1 MLSASLTCPN
11 PDSVSNYP
19 ILTPDNNTFLI
30 AENKT
35 DQNTF
40 ITGLIQLSS
49 AILNA
54 GVPLTNTLVDNWV
67 ISNSSNIS
75 ASTAWFL
82 ANNVRYGRVVTW
94 LATNSAN
101 ITNAASWIKNNS
113 AEIANREITGT
124 YSVGINVTD
133 VNEYVEVTHN
143 LNSTAPLVQ
152 VTDSTHQQVPV
163 KITIINSNTIG
174 VKADTQDVYNVTIIG
189 GMVELSGGAGYSIDS
204 TPYANWVIQNSSLV
218 NTLAEKVETLS
229 STEFLEDNALTWV
242 MQNSSKVNQA
252 VTWFQILTAVR
263 ESHEAIEESVLTWV
277 STNSAAVASLLLAN
291 LNEFKSWVI
300 QNSSAVDQSYDWYT
314 NLSSEVSAATSWVLS
329 NTANFEV
336 VKLSLNDALN
346 NSNDAI
352 SWIEDNQSKITET
365 INWSDRSSAIDT
377 KINTLSTTVNVLT
390 GVAQGAIPVTAWWNS
405 QRQLVDNVAA
415 WVASTTSTWVSQIHI
430 EAVELLFNPFKT
442 WVEENSA
449 ALMGLNGVN
458 FLSNSTSTWIETNS
472 SSLTDVDDLKSK
484 FEDILALQQQV
495 DDLRSVI
502 VEFDDTHRWV
512 SDKKQ
517 DLQQSVNNLI
527 TVTDTVSTA
536 NSTIQNITN
545 NIADI
550 KSVIESLNTSTDLN
564 TTTTTAVQD
573 WLTENSAS
581 IVAVNSWALQAS
593 TTLINLVESNKQS
606 SKSQVDFSVLSG
618 WFKQNTNKLDSLL
631 GSDVATN
638 AQVSEINKQLA
649 GIESSLQQI
658 KGDEA
663 MTWVASNSANLL
675 EIISQV
681 VSTRDLTKN
690 VNSWVV
696 SKSAELTNTLLTF
709 NDLTTKVATISDIN
723 GKVTSLITNVN
734 GIELKLPIYDNL
746 VSWVTSSSSTLKN
759 TAETVNVLLR
769 SKQITENTF
778 TSVQS
783 SISNLTNIVNNTVVD
798 VKDLTAWTV
807 NVSSTI
813 DAAFNE
819 ANKLNVKLL
828 ETSNEIENLN
838 TSNSTLIK
846 DISFLRLSA
855 AAENNKTKDA
865 LASHNLQIQEL
876 KDVSEKS
883 IKDIDLLVV
892 SKTSTDQ
899 NQTAISQRVEVLSK
913 NVDTLTVNVE
923 NLVKNVSN
931 SKLESQKTLT
941 EIDSLKKSISNLLV
955 NSADTP
961 SSASTVDT
969 GDISTKVTTV
979 TEGLNTLKT
988 VVDSLLR
995 ERSNITSTKDSI
1007 ANTIE
1012 ELRSHFN
1019 NITGEQAKALSTLQS
1034 TVEGIDASTKNITT
1048 DIGTFNS
1055 TLINTISDVEDIKQS
1070 LQDLQKTQSTVVE
1083 LNQKVKTLSSNIP
1096 VLESKINE
1104 LDSNTKDTLAQTKS
1118 VAEKVTETTCVIE
1131 KAVGDIEILK
1141 SSDTKKSFD
1150 IVNVKNDVS
1159 SIKQANVAVSVRLD
1173 NVENNTTNLT
1183 KTVTELEDQVLKS
1196 TDISSIAFA
1205 DIASLKQQQSNVN
1218 ETITK
1223 VIVETKNLKQDVIS
1237 NTAVLQDTVK
1247 VISNNINSII
1257 ADVTLLK
1264 NTPATQSLS
1273 VESFDDSEL
1282 NGNINTVKT
1291 AINSLLTDLNK
1302 LKESSQQIGN
1312 KLSEVENNTQLN
1324 VTVVG
1329 NRFKDTQAN
1338 VDAVVSTVSKLETD
1352 ITSTKLT
1359 TSSILD
1365 TLNKLKGVDL
1375 DTLNRVEAVKGVVAA
1390 LTGRISEVEALISN
1404 INSAELTE
1412 LHNQNEKLKIEVAG
1426 VKLTTIDI
1434 KDNLNKVSSD
1444 LAKTKI
1450 DLQDLKTQQD
1460 SNTPTNDN
1468 VLASTLDDVVKLKD
1482 DQQSTAAELVNL
1494 KGILSVVDAKNK
1506 EVVVSIVKD
1515 LVTVKDSTQNIA
1527 TDVNTLKVNLNKLE
1541 EKAEQNN
1548 SSLSRIVTDLKATD
1562 IKISSDIKEIKNS
1575 VSNIPQIDL
1584 TDKISSIDNSINKL
1598 EQELDSTKNVQNTL
1612 SVNLDT
1618 TSSNVGNIASE
1629 LNTIKVLASKSNVDV
1644 IKLKELSDNLRKD
1657 INNIN
1662 TLVDES
1668 FNIGKST
1675 NNNTQGTISTLVTN
1689 LTTLQSKVDS
1699 INNDILKLKA
1709 LNIKDST
1716 QSITADISNE
1726 PLNTNILN
1734 DIDELKKSLNLVQDS
1749 VNTLTASV
1757 EGNLKNI
1764 KVVLNETNNNT
1775 KKTTEKLVIDSI
1787 TLLEGKIQNTI
1798 DSVATTV
1805 QTLTASISELTIKCN
1820 RDISTLSKEVDD
1832 IKLKVRVSL
1841 DTIKADTNTSVTNAK
1856 IDINSSI
1863 EALKLETEAS
1873 LDALRVNTETS
1884 IDDVKALVDTNKV
1897 EASALVETLRVNTKT
1912 SIDNLKTNVTE
1923 TIKSITPSIDSVK
1936 IETESI
1942 KNTLSTL
1949 QVETHNSLESVK
1961 SNTNASINAV
1971 KSAVDD
1977 VKTSIVEL
1985 KNNNSLKSIVITDN
1999 KDASELLNAVKADIL
2014 TSIDVVKA
2022 DTQVSIEA
2030 VKVDTK
2036 TAIDSVKA
2044 ETTFIKSTLNTNK
2057 TDTQTSIDAI
2067 KSSIDTVKAD
2077 TQTSIE
2083 GIKKSTQTSVN
2094 SIKASIENVEVN
2106 TQALIETVKADN
2118 KIATENIKVDTQTS
2132 IEAIK
2137 SSIQTVTKAS
2147 IESLKADTKLTVDS
2161 VKSLVDNVKNTTQTS
2176 INSVKVYTED
2186 LKTNTQASLDALT
2199 SSLETVKNVTQAS
2212 VDSVKADT
2220 HALIDNVKAETALV
2234 KASLNNVKAETKTSL
2249 EAVKADTLSI
2259 IDTIKDDTKASIDAV
2274 KSSLEA
2280 FKANK
2285 NNNSFDI
2292 DKAEIQTSIQNI
2304 KAETALVKASLNNV
2318 KAETKTSLEAVKTT
2332 LEAVKTDTLS
2342 SVESVK
2348 AETESIVSSLNTVKS
2363 DTKASIDTVKS
2374 LIDSV
2379 TASVEDIKSSTN
2391 TSLVKFSTSLV
2402 NDVENLKSASAVNV
2416 SFVTKAYNTTTE
2428 NTVSINLLKEKI
2440 TAVIED
2446 ILTIKEAIANTTV
2459 TTSLPETITNV
2470 ITVSGDAVDLKPIIL
2485 SVENLKAFNLKLNS
2499 DISTL
2504 RESNLKLSSKIDNT
2518 EKGTL
2523 NQSQA
2528 LETLSVS
2535 NESIKKT
2542 LEDIK
2547 VLTSKSIT
2555 DTSKLSIDNNKT
2567 SAELEGVR
2575 SSIKLLTTN
2584 LNNIKSAIDYTDVIE
2599 KLKTANNNIE
2609 SLVSK
2614 LQTSVNEL
2622 NDKVEKLDKNNQLT
2636 NTAVAVVENNL
2647 NSLKQDIKENTDA
2660 AKINTRIDLVVDQVS
2675 NNLVS
2680 NKQTTEKLDAN
2691 IKVVELVSNKISSE
2705 VSVLKNKETATS
2717 TKLEDLT
2724 NYTQTSLKDINNT
2737 LKSVNSI
2744 SDKVDLLA
2752 TKTADTTSIV
2762 DVKVSTISNA
2772 ITTLRTDID
2781 TVKKSVQEISTKY
2794 DELKKATKEATS
2806 TLTVAQTPIVEDKN
2820 NCVLVDDKI
2829 NTVIQTVNFLKDYT
2843 NKLTTDLLSVK
2854 TSNTKLATDL
2864 VTLKAIN
2871 QTPTFN
2877 DTVVIDQLTQQ
2888 VNTLNET
2895 VNSLAD
2901 SSVITSTVQELS
2913 NKLQKLTNTLDLVRI
2928 DVSSS
2933 QNNAVLTKA
2942 LQTRV
2947 NSVVENVDSSKEL
2960 VVKLSVQA
2968 NKLDEQITDIS
2979 NTVKNALTRI
2989 ELLEANTSTHKDQ
3002 ISKNSCEI
3010 QAINTA
3016 VSILARTSQ
3025 VANNWVAANAEKVN
3039 TALAKLNKIEDITET
3054 IQSVKSGVDSNNTSI
3069 LNNTAWIT
3077 SAGKSVETWISTA
3090 SSKLNAISTWIDSNN
3105 SIVPQ
3110 KSNLAITAWFD
3121 ANSAALEQTL
3131 TWVAYLTTL
3140 EERSAVTA
3148 KISNNTE
3155 TLYGLTSAEEW
3166 VLANSND
3173 TLQVVSWVMANSAG
3187 ILNRTAAGNVALSLA
3202 TTNNTW
3208 LTANSAVLQGTS
3220 SWTTQNS
3227 SLTNTVRTLTTW
3239 LTANSSIVTNLNDAV
3254 QSVQNSLYNNT
3265 TWINSSAVRLNSTA
3279 TWVNSNS
3286 SRILQGVSLAESYH
3300 SDYDYSKQFIADN
3313 AQNILQWNSWL
3324 ASNNQKL
3331 TQVATWVS
3339 ILTAVR
3345 EQHEWLEDA
3354 VFNWVQVNS
3363 ASPLFT
3369 SNLDVTNWVVYN
3381 SADIAA
3387 VQAWYGSVKD
3397 NLDTYGRWVF
3407 EHLADLHSTVTWVN
3421 ANSSQIQSTQSNVF
3435 KTLMYATSAN
3445 EWINYNSDRLLNTT
3459 SWLTTNSTL
3468 IASSLKAT
3476 DWFVKSN
3483 TDGPAALNWV
3493 ISNSAY
3499 INDAAQWMHLLSGIT
3514 ETHEHLED
3522 QVFAWVQTNSDI
3534 TWVATW
3540 IQVNSALLF
3549 DVCTWVQSHSAR
3561 FDDIDTFIDSNSS
3574 TIIGATVW
3582 TMSNSADIL
3591 DADQWVFANRDNL
3604 DALYTHYA
3612 PISERVINAVDWV
3625 ETNGIPVVNATN
3637 WVIKW
3642 NERVEAATEWVEQF
3656 SGVVENTVVWAAANS
3671 AHYDQAYAWV
3681 TTGSVEVRNLRSNV
3695 DYLLTATEPSIAWFE
3710 RFRSMWYVVCANSGV
3725 DVANGGSLWSTD
3737 TFGGDGGGD
3746 CAPCRWE
3753 RNDGITVPVG
3763 MLEYGDVYKHEDG
3776 KGWTAI
3782 EILEKMLYGSR
3793 LRITQHPQSLIINP
3807 GTTITFETSATGTG
3821 TITYQWYFVP
3831 TDGTIDIV
3839 PSALDRILNVP
3850 NATYPQ
3856 EGQYVAIVSNGLTT
3870 LTSNFATLEVN
3881 KPVEITVDPISQKV
3895 YTPTGFTLYATLTGT
3910 LPISYRWYRNDV
3922 AISLPSSITT
3932 NNQRNISFGL
3942 NPSTTSLSGDYK
3954 LSASNIVNVDT
3965 STAVIT
3971 IIDPVVITLNPISRQ
3986 LALYES
3992 ITLTSAA
3999 TGTEP
4004 ITYQWY
4010 TLNGSASTII
4020 SGATTTSLIDITANG
4035 TYFMMA
4041 SNDGGLRTARSANAI
4056 ITHEAL
4062 RNIGITL
4069 HPASSTINPN
4079 WYPLSAYTMSVAATG
4094 DAPITYQWYLS
4105 TIQDPLILIA
4115 DATSTQLT
4123 VTAGG
4128 TYFARASNDFSWA
4141 QSNLATIA
4149 VRIPPTITL
4158 NPLSLSAYDGDLVTF
4173 NANASGTETITYRW
4187 FRNNVS
4193 ISTNA
4198 TGKNYTFT
4206 ARVSDSGAQYHIVA
4220 TGPFQLGSVSS
4231 TDATVDIK
4239 QHLAITQ
4246 QPANIVTNPD
4256 QTVTFSVAATG
4267 TPTITYQWYFI
4278 QNGGTTLQLLNGKV
4292 DVNNE
4297 LQNVTTINEGQYVAI
4312 VTNGIETLTSN
4323 FATLEITKPVEI
4335 VIDPLPQT
4343 IYVPYSFTLNAAVT
4357 GTYPIYYKWL
4367 RNTGDGYTPISNVIP
4382 LYSPTASAISFTVT
4396 NTTTAL
4402 SGMYKIS
4409 AYNVVNTDESEALV
4423 TIIAPVSVTIA
4434 PITTTLHYGYGNEV
4448 TLSATPAGTPP
4459 FTYQWYTLAGS
4470 VSTLIAGQQSTTYT
4484 TGNSGTYF
4492 VRASNA
4498 GGARSAKSNNAAV
4511 NYDFPV
4517 KVTSISTNKSKVYT
4531 PNETF
4536 TVTGTIT
4543 GSNVITYQWIRTTNG
4558 VSTTVGAI
4566 STTTGTAVSSFGSS
4580 KTITATTTALSGT
4593 YTLSAY
4599 NSFSSDASAVNV
4611 AIIEP
4616 VGVTIVPTAST
4627 INDGDTIDIKTD
4639 ILSGTPPYTLQWYKK
4654 TTPTNTLLAGATGT
4668 TYTATD
4674 SGTYFVMA
4682 SNDTGMRTAT
4692 SNDSVITERERLKI
4706 TYITAN
4712 QKVYTPNTIHVHADV
4727 SGSLPITY
4735 RWRRVTNGVTTWLGT
4750 DTVISTVEG
4759 KTGIP
4764 LTVAPSMT
4772 SLSGTY
4778 SLSAINSVNSDLSST
4793 FVTVIEPVTIT
4804 ISPTLTTLHYGS
4816 GSTTVIT
4823 AVTGGTP
4830 PVNVQWYSV
4839 VNTVSTAING
4849 ETGITYTTGNS
4860 GTYFAKASNDGGLKT
4875 AVSNNAVVTYDFPVK
4890 VTAISNSAPKVYT
4903 PNGTFTVTGTVTG
4916 SNAITYKWVRATNGT
4931 STVLGTSSTTGTS
4944 VTSFNSS
4951 YTVLATNTNLSGV
4964 YTLSAYNSFSSDASA
4979 VNAVIIDPVYVTI
4992 TPASQTILTGTSAT
5006 ISVLALTGT
5015 PPYTLQWY
5023 KDPSTLL
5030 TGVTSNSYT
5039 TSAAGTYFVVASNDT
5054 GMKTAT
5060 SNNAVIALSTANQ
5073 TYKIFWGKFF
5083 NAGDVID
5090 DAVYN
5095 NNTGVSNPILK
5106 SFSDTAIGGKFVGG
5120 IKVDNYPISTWPERR
5135 FTPFGAN
5142 TGPLKLAAAKTDA
5155 GLSVGVFTDT
5165 TFASAFAT
5173 SQIYSREVTEFTQF
5187 DMTFPNTQV
5196 DAATGTP
5203 WTYSFF
5209 EHGKAWK
5216 AVGTPSTNP
5225 TLADRE
5231 KLLSVIFPM
5240 KGWILTP
5247 ADLPGTPWL
5256 GLLNKTKG
5264 APIQKVTTVG
5274 DVNKVTIYCNGS
5286 PVLYD
5291 MWMIPADDTEY
5302 VIQPTI

>member
-189 GMVELSGGAGYSIDS
+189 GMVELSGGVGYSIDS

-252 VTWFQILTAVR
+252 VSWFQILTAVR
-263 ESHEAIEESVLTWV
+263 ESHDAIEQSVLTWV
-277 STNSAAVASLLLAN
+277 ANNSAAVTDLLLAN
-291 LNEFKSWVI
+291 LADFKTWVI
-300 QNSSAVDQSYDWYT
+300 QNSSSVDQSYDWYT

-352 SWIEDNQSKITET
+352 SWIEDNQAKITET

-449 ALMGLNGVN
+449 VLMGLNGVN
-458 FLSNSTSTWIETNS
+458 FSSNSTSTWIETNS

-517 DLQQSVNNLI
+517 DIQQSVNNLI
-527 TVTDTVSTA
+527 TVTSTVSTA

-550 KSVIESLNTSTDLN
+550 KNVIESLNTSTDLN

-593 TTLINLVESNKQS
+593 TTLINLVESNEQS

-638 AQVSEINKQLA
+638 AQISEINKQLTQ
-649 GIESSLQQI
+649 IESSLQQI
-658 KGDEA
+658 KDDEA
-663 MTWVASNSANLL
+663 ITWVASNSANLL

-696 SKSAELTNTLLTF
+696 SKSAELANTLLTF
-709 NDLTTKVATISDIN
+709 NDITTKVATISDIN

-778 TSVQS
+778 ASVQS
-783 SISNLTNIVNNTVVD
+783 SITNLTNVVNNTVVD
-798 VKDLTAWTV
+798 VKNLTAWTV

-813 DAAFNE
+813 DTALNE

-899 NQTAISQRVEVLSK
+899 GQTAISQRVEVLSK

-931 SKLESQKTLT
+931 SKLESQNTLT

-955 NSADTP
+955 NLADTP
-961 SSASTVDT
+961 SSVSAVDT
-969 GDISTKVTTV
+969 RDISTKVTTV

-1012 ELRSHFN
+1012 ELRSYFN
-1019 NITGEQAKALSTLQS
+1019 NITGEQAKSLSALQS

-1055 TLINTISDVEDIKQS
+1055 TLINTISDVENIKQS
-1070 LQDLQKTQSTVVE
+1070 LQDLQKTQSAVIE

-1104 LDSNTKDTLAQTKS
+1104 LDSTTKETLTQTKS

-1131 KAVGDIEILK
+1131 KAVGDIETLK

-1150 IVNVKNDVS
+1150 IVNVKNDVN
-1159 SIKQANVAVSVRLD
+1159 SIKQSNITASVRLD

-1196 TDISSIAFA
+1196 ADISSIASA
-1205 DIASLKQQQSNVN
+1205 DIANLKQQQSNVN

-1312 KLSEVENNTQLN
+1312 KLSEVESNTQLN
-1324 VTVVG
+1324 LTVVD

-1365 TLNKLKGVDL
+1365 TLNKLKGVDI
-1375 DTLNRVEAVKGVVAA
+1375 DTLNRVEAVKSVVTA
-1390 LTGRISEVEALISN
+1390 LTGRISEVETLISK

-1460 SNTPTNDN
+1460 SNTPTNDT

-1494 KGILSVVDAKNK
+1494 KGVLSAVDAKNK
-1506 EVVVSIVKD
+1506 EATASIVKD
-1515 LVTVKDSTQNIA
+1515 LITVKDSTQNIV
-1527 TDVNTLKVNLNKLE
+1527 TDVNTLKENFNKLE

-1575 VSNIPQIDL
+1575 VNNIPQIDL
-1584 TDKISSIDNSINKL
+1584 TDKISSIDNSISKIA
-1598 EQELDSTKNVQNTL
+1598 QELDSTKNIQNTL
-1612 SVNLDT
+1612 SANLDT

-1668 FNIGKST
+1668 FNTGKST

-1716 QSITADISNE
+1716 QSIIADISNE

-1805 QTLTASISELTIKCN
+1805 QTLTTSISELTIKCN

-1912 SIDNLKTNVTE
+1912 SIDNLKTNITE
-1923 TIKSITPSIDSVK
+1923 TIKSIAPSIDSVK
-1936 IETESI
+1936 IETENI

-2022 DTQVSIEA
+2022 DTQGSIEA

-2044 ETTFIKSTLNTNK
+2044 ETVFIKSTLNTNK
-2057 TDTQTSIDAI
+2057 TDTQTSIENI
-2067 KSSIDTVKAD
+2067 KSSIDNVKVSTNTSIDIINESLKNINSSIDLVKSDTKNSIETVKTDTLNLIDNVKAETVFIKSTLNTVKNDTKHSFENVKASVETVKAD

-2083 GIKKSTQTSVN
+2083 DIKKSTQTS
-2094 SIKASIENVEVN
+2094 
-2106 TQALIETVKADN
+2106 
-2118 KIATENIKVDTQTS
+2118 
-2132 IEAIK
+2132 IEAVK
-2137 SSIQTVTKAS
+2137 SLIQTTTNAS
-2147 IESLKADTKLTVDS
+2147 IES
-2161 VKSLVDNVKNTTQTS
+2161 
-2176 INSVKVYTED
+2176 
-2186 LKTNTQASLDALT
+2186 
-2199 SSLETVKNVTQAS
+2199 
-2212 VDSVKADT
+2212 
-2220 HALIDNVKAETALV
+2220 
-2234 KASLNNVKAETKTSL
+2234 
-2249 EAVKADTLSI
+2249 
-2259 IDTIKDDTKASIDAV
+2259 
-2274 KSSLEA
+2274 
-2280 FKANK
+2280 
-2285 NNNSFDI
+2285 
-2292 DKAEIQTSIQNI
+2292 
-2304 KAETALVKASLNNV
+2304 
-2318 KAETKTSLEAVKTT
+2318 VKTT

-2348 AETESIVSSLNTVKS
+2348 AETKAIVLSLNTIKD

-2374 LIDSV
+2374 SIDSV
-2379 TASVEDIKSSTN
+2379 TASVEDIKSAAN
-2391 TSLVKFSTSLV
+2391 TSLVKFNTSLV

-2446 ILTIKEAIANTTV
+2446 ILAIKQAIANTTV

-2470 ITVSGDAVDLKPIIL
+2470 TTVSGDAVDLKPIIL

-2518 EKGTL
+2518 EKETL
-2523 NQSQA
+2523 NQSQV

-2535 NESIKKT
+2535 NESVKKT

-2567 SAELEGVR
+2567 SAELESVR

-2622 NDKVEKLDKNNQLT
+2622 NDKVEKLDKTNQLT
-2636 NTAVAVVENNL
+2636 NTAVAVIENNL
-2647 NSLKQDIKENTDA
+2647 NSLKQDVKDIKENTDA
-2660 AKINTRIDLVVDQVS
+2660 VKINTRIDLVVDQVS

-2691 IKVVELVSNKISSE
+2691 IKVVELVSNKISSD

-2717 TKLEDLT
+2717 TKLEELT

-2744 SDKVDLLA
+2744 SDKVDSLA
-2752 TKTADTTSIV
+2752 TKTADTANIV

-2772 ITTLRTDID
+2772 ITTLRTDIE

-2794 DELKKATKEATS
+2794 DELKKVTKEATS

-2843 NKLTTDLLSVK
+2843 NKLTIDLLSVK

-2864 VTLKAIN
+2864 VTLKVIN
-2871 QTPTFN
+2871 QTPTSN
-2877 DTVVIDQLTQQ
+2877 DNVVIDRLTQQ

-2901 SSVITSTVQELS
+2901 SSAITSTVQELS

-2960 VVKLSVQA
+2960 VIKLSIQV
-2968 NKLDEQITDIS
+2968 NKLDEQITDIF

-2989 ELLEANTSTHKDQ
+2989 EVLEANTSTHKDQ
-3002 ISKNSCEI
+3002 ISKHSSEI
-3010 QAINTA
+3010 QAVNTA

-3025 VANNWVAANAEKVN
+3025 VANAWVAANAENVN
-3039 TALAKLNKIEDITET
+3039 TALAKLNKIESITET
-3054 IQSVKSGVDSNNTSI
+3054 IETLKSGVNSNSTSI

-3090 SSKLNAISTWIDSNN
+3090 SSKLNAIGTWIDSNN

-3121 ANSAALEQTL
+3121 TNSAALEQTL

-3166 VLANSND
+3166 ILANSND

-3208 LTANSAVLQGTS
+3208 LTANSAVLQNTS

-3227 SLTNTVRTLTTW
+3227 SITNTVRSLTTW

-3286 SRILQGVSLAESYH
+3286 SRILQGVALAESYH

-3324 ASNNQKL
+3324 ANNNQKL

-3407 EHLADLHSTVTWVN
+3407 EHLADLHSAVTWVN

-3459 SWLTTNSTL
+3459 SWLTTNSSL

-3493 ISNSAY
+3493 ISNSSY
-3499 INDAAQWMHLLSGIT
+3499 INDAAQWMHMLSGVT

-3522 QVFAWVQTNSDI
+3522 QVFAWVQANSNI

-3612 PISERVINAVDWV
+3612 PISERVITAVDWV

-3710 RFRSMWYVVCANSGV
+3710 RFRSMYYVVCANSGV
-3725 DVANGGSLWSTD
+3725 DVAHGGSLWSTD

-3793 LRITQHPQSLIINP
+3793 LKITQQPQSLIINP

-3831 TDGTIDIV
+3831 TGGTIDVV
-3839 PSALDRILNVP
+3839 PSALNRILNVP

-3856 EGQYVAIVSNGLTT
+3856 EGQYVAIVSNGITT

-4041 SNDGGLRTARSANAI
+4041 SNDGGLRTARSANAV

-4105 TIQDPLILIA
+4105 TIQDPLILI
-4115 DATSTQLT
+4115 DGATSTQLT

-4193 ISTNA
+4193 IPTNA

-4278 QNGGTTLQLLNGKV
+4278 QNGGTILQLLNGKV
-4292 DVNNE
+4292 DVNNQ
-4297 LQNVTTINEGQYVAI
+4297 LQHVTTSNEGQYVAV

-4323 FATLEITKPVEI
+4323 FVTLEINKPVEI

-4343 IYVPYSFTLNAAVT
+4343 IYVPNSFTLNAAVT
-4357 GTYPIYYKWL
+4357 GTYPIHYRWL
-4367 RNTGDGYTPISNVIP
+4367 RDTGAGYTPISNVTD
-4382 LYSPTASAISFTVT
+4382 LYAPTASAFSLTIT

-4402 SGMYKIS
+4402 SGMYKVS
-4409 AYNVVNTDESEALV
+4409 AYNVVNTDESEALI
-4423 TIIAPVSVTIA
+4423 TIVAPVSVSIA
-4434 PITTTLHYGYGNEV
+4434 PVTTTLHYGYGNQV
-4448 TLSATPAGTPP
+4448 ILSATPAGTPP

-4470 VSTLIAGQQSTTYT
+4470 VSTLIVGQEGTTHT

-4492 VRASNA
+4492 VRISNA
-4498 GGARSAKSNNAAV
+4498 GGAQSAKSNNAVV
-4511 NYDFPV
+4511 NYDYPV

-4543 GSNVITYQWIRTTNG
+4543 GSNVITYKWIRTTNG
-4558 VSTTVGAI
+4558 VSTTVDAI

-4580 KTITATTTALSGT
+4580 KTITATTTTLSGT

-4599 NSFSSDASAVNV
+4599 NSFSNDASAVDV

-4616 VGVTIVPTAST
+4616 VGVTILPTVST
-4627 INDGDTIDIKTD
+4627 INPGEQVSIKTD
-4639 ILSGTPPYTLQWYKK
+4639 VLSGTPPYTLQWYSVV
-4654 TTPTNTLLAGATGT
+4654 NTVSTAISNATDT
-4668 TYTATD
+4668 TYIANAT
-4674 SGTYFVMA
+4674 GTYFVKA
-4682 SNDTGMRTAT
+4682 SNDGGLKTAV
-4692 SNDSVITERERLKI
+4692 SNNSVITMREALKI
-4706 TYITAN
+4706 TRITAD
-4712 QKVYTPNTIHVHADV
+4712 QKVYKPGSFTLTADV
-4727 SGSLPITY
+4727 TGSLPITY
-4735 RWRRVTNGVTTWLGT
+4735 KWLKLADGITTEVKAASTITLDSQKNNIPYSITTTVTG
-4750 DTVISTVEG
+4750 D
-4759 KTGIP
+4759 
-4764 LTVAPSMT
+4764 
-4772 SLSGTY
+4772 SGTY
-4778 SLSAINSVNSDLSST
+4778 TISAVNTVNSDLSST
-4793 FVTVIEPVTIT
+4793 IVTVIDPVTIT

-4944 VTSFNSS
+4944 VTSFDSS

-4964 YTLSAYNSFSSDASA
+4964 YTLSAYNSFSSDAST

-4992 TPASQTILTGTSAT
+4992 TPATQTITSGTSAT

-5023 KDPSTLL
+5023 QSPNTLL

-5039 TSAAGTYFVVASNDT
+5039 TSAAGTYFVVASND
-5054 GMKTAT
+5054 GGAKTSQ

-5083 NAGDVID
+5083 NAGSPFSDALYLSGTGGTTGD
-5090 DAVYN
+5090 DYVTKL
-5095 NNTGVSNPILK
+5095 NNTYISPAK
-5106 SFSDTAIGGKFVGG
+5106 
-5120 IKVDNYPISTWPERR
+5120 YPTSTWPEKR
-5135 FTPFGAN
+5135 FIVPTTGAPA
-5142 TGPLKLAAAKTDA
+5142 TGPTRIVAAKTTA
-5155 GLSVGVFTDT
+5155 QMCRAVLTDT

-5173 SQIYSREVTEFTQF
+5173 REVYSKVVSDNTPFE
-5187 DMTFPNTQV
+5187 MAFPDTRIT
-5196 DAATGTP
+5196 AATGANAV
-5203 WTYSFF
+5203 WQYSWFT
-5209 EHGKAWK
+5209 HAKAWVDAGT
-5216 AVGTPSTNP
+5216 AVNAAPPQSERISLVNT
-5225 TLADRE
+5225 
-5231 KLLSVIFPM
+5231 IFPM
-5240 KGWILTP
+5240 VNWIFTP
-5247 ADLPGTPWL
+5247 RYLPNNSENKLWSKFTDLSSNSVIPRDTNAGDPNSTPL
-5256 GLLNKTKG
+5256 IIYVDNQ
-5264 APIQKVTTVG
+5264 PIE
-5274 DVNKVTIYCNGS
+5274 
-5286 PVLYD
+5286 YD
-5291 MWMIPADDTEY
+5291 MWLIPAADSPFS
-5302 VIQPTI
+5302 VMPTF